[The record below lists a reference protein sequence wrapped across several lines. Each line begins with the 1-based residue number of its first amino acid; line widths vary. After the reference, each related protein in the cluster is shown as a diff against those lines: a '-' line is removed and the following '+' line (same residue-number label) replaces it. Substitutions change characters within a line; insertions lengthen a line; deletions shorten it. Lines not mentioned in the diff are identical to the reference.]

1 MTKSQVQPRERRGA
15 WPRRVLLNWYVE
27 TTIHPSC
34 INGEPHWSVGFCDYG
49 GDNNTSA
56 VRRKR
61 LAMRRYCLFRDTL
74 ASRRTW
80 RGGRGNMRETGIYNV
95 PLTVCGTRRSP
106 VFVRLNQNK
115 NPAFRRGSYFG
126 GDNKTR
132 KERSDG
138 IARSRQLICVRSSRR
153 TAERVS
159 CDEVAS
165 SAAGAARGMAPQS
178 LVELVC
184 GNNNTSVVYKWRTPL
199 VSGVL

>member
-1 MTKSQVQPRERRGA
+1 MRRSPVFVRLNQNKNPAFRRGS
-15 WPRRVLLNWYVE
+15 Y
-27 TTIHPSC
+27 
-34 INGEPHWSVGFCDYG
+34 FG

-61 LAMRRYCLFRDTL
+61 LAMRKYCLFRNTL
-74 ASRRTW
+74 ASRRTR

-199 VSGVL
+199 ISGVL

>member
-1 MTKSQVQPRERRGA
+1 M
-15 WPRRVLLNWYVE
+15 
-27 TTIHPSC
+27 
-34 INGEPHWSVGFCDYG
+34 GFCDYG

-61 LAMRRYCLFRDTL
+61 LAMRKYCLFRDTL

-199 VSGVL
+199 ISGVL